1 MRVRILSLVLF
12 LVAASAFAAKST
24 SVNVTTIVHDTDSS
38 GAPLLLK
45 SDDYNGSGQ
54 ATYSLASV
62 ASYVF
67 SDGRYFLRLY
77 GQSVRTLFITR
88 NNRIDGSQPM
98 VPPPGYYWQDVGCLL
113 RSEPESGPFRQYP
126 DLQRQLRN
134 DCGFRL

>member
-1 MRVRILSLVLF
+1 MRVRILNLVLF

-24 SVNVTTIVHDTDSS
+24 SLNVTTIVHDTDFS

-54 ATYSLASV
+54 ATCSPVSV

-88 NNRIDGSQPM
+88 NNRIDGSQPKA
-98 VPPPGYYWQDVGCLL
+98 PPPRILL
-113 RSEPESGPFRQYP
+113 ARCRLPASIRTWSLLQYP